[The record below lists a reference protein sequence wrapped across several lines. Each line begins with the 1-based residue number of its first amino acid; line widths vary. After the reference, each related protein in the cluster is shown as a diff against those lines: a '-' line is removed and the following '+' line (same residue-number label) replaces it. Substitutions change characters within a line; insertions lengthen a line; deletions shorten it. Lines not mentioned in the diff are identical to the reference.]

1 MAGSGGSLIQRE
13 FLQGEKVVPKFGTA
27 KKCQMFTVHIN
38 PNINLKTFPRQ
49 LASDGFPIVAL
60 LVVFPFCCS
69 MILRYSL
76 AITASL
82 LAATP
87 FITCISPSDI
97 PTDTPISS
105 LVASANTNLARGNYN
120 DALTYFDIAISRDP
134 QNYLTLFKRGA
145 TYLSLGKNALA
156 SRDFDKVLVIKPDFE
171 GALVQRARIK
181 SKNGDWEAA
190 KQDYIA
196 AGKGEDQEVL
206 DLQEAQ
212 GAASLAAEAATKQD
226 WETCIS
232 QSGVAI
238 MVAGTSLGLR
248 QLRATCR
255 FERGEIREGVND
267 LTHVLQMSPGSI
279 RPHLQMSAM
288 LFYSLGDIERGLAQ
302 MRKCLHSDPD
312 SKPCSK
318 MFRREKVIN
327 KAFTKVRELMDKH
340 QMNSAAKLLV
350 PTGEDTGLIQDLR
363 DEIKELREDGTIHA
377 NAPDDLLVTVLEMT
391 CEAYTEVCQNQTKNV
406 CEVC

>member
-1 MAGSGGSLIQRE
+1 
-13 FLQGEKVVPKFGTA
+13 
-27 KKCQMFTVHIN
+27 
-38 PNINLKTFPRQ
+38 
-49 LASDGFPIVAL
+49 
-60 LVVFPFCCS
+60 

-87 FITCISPSDI
+87 FIHCLSPSDI
-97 PTDTPISS
+97 PPDTPISS
-105 LVASANTNLARGNYN
+105 LVASANTNLAQGKYN
-120 DALTYFDIAISRDP
+120 DALTYFDIALSRDP

-156 SRDFDKVLVIKPDFE
+156 SMDFDKVLTIKPDFE
-171 GALVQRARIK
+171 GALLQRARIK
-181 SKNGDWEAA
+181 SKNGDWDAA
-190 KQDYIA
+190 KHDYVA
-196 AGKGEDQEVL
+196 AGKGENQEVL

-212 GAASLAAEAATKQD
+212 GAASLAAEAASKQD
-226 WETCIS
+226 WEGCIS

-248 QLRATCR
+248 QLRASCR

-318 MFRREKVIN
+318 MFRREKVTN
-327 KAFTKVRELMDKH
+327 KALAKVRELMDKR
-340 QMNSAAKLLV
+340 QMNSAVKLLV
-350 PTGEDTGLIQDLR
+350 PTGEDAGLIQDLR
-363 DEIKELREDGTIHA
+363 EEVKELREDGIIHS
-377 NAPDDLLVTVLEMT
+377 NAPNDLLGMVLEMT
-391 CEAYTEVCQNQTKNV
+391 CEAYTEVCFNTSRELVHLLIGLDEKPQ
-406 CEVC
+406 ES